1 MVQKTFNKQ
10 IIYIYYMLGSA
21 MDHIADFSM
30 IARGGIWQM
39 VDSSLSVAS

>member
-10 IIYIYYMLGSA
+10 IIYIYYMLDSA
-21 MDHIADFSM
+21 MDHIAGFSM
-30 IARGGIWQM
+30 ITRRGIWQM